1 MHMPRLT
8 PEPATSPEIAV
19 DLMSRVRESLA
30 CWDRSEATKTFRND
44 LLRLPGAKDD
54 ARRVTEEILM
64 GVDAIGQS
72 RQGVVGLDGPD
83 ADGGAFSWPWTASAP
98 SHTAQ
103 SSFHLGPE
111 QQLGTEEEGV
121 GWSRPRRTLCCIA
134 KFWGIGSDDRMPV
147 ESIQPA
153 SKTLLLSDVGFS
165 AYSRIGANISIVGEV
180 ITSGDLQVDGK
191 IHGSIECLGSLVISA
206 GAQVKGTIVSNSAM
220 IKGNV
225 IANIE
230 VKDRIGILSG
240 AELVGDL
247 TCVRLSIEDGAD
259 FRGRID
265 IRTAHLALQGSL
277 EADELDRI
285 AESDIADG
293 RFVTSEDDD
302 SLKKRF
308 LRLQLLRGLLS
319 RSLTPRS

>member
-1 MHMPRLT
+1 M
-8 PEPATSPEIAV
+8 A
-19 DLMSRVRESLA
+19 
-30 CWDRSEATKTFRND
+30 
-44 LLRLPGAKDD
+44 G
-54 ARRVTEEILM
+54 
-64 GVDAIGQS
+64 
-72 RQGVVGLDGPD
+72 
-83 ADGGAFSWPWTASAP
+83 TASAP
-98 SHTAQ
+98 SHTSQ
-103 SSFHLGPE
+103 CSFHLGRE

-121 GWSRPRRTLCCIA
+121 GWPRPRRTLSCD
-134 KFWGIGSDDRMPV
+134 KFWGIGLDDRMLV

-153 SKTLLLSDVGFS
+153 FKTLLLSDVGFS

-206 GAQVKGTIVSNSAM
+206 GAQVEGTIVSNSAM

-230 VKDRIGILSG
+230 VKDRIGIHSG

-265 IRTAHLALQGSL
+265 IRTAQLALQGSF

-285 AESDIADG
+285 ADSDIAEG
-293 RFVTSEDDD
+293 RFVTSEDDE
-302 SLKKRF
+302 SLKF